1 MSYFQRLSSP
11 PSEVLLRI
19 LCKGRMHVYLF
30 EGLNPFFWRYSHHL
44 ILLFAHFVL
53 SIRGHLLFFS
63 FFFNQVLLAKLSFM
77 SKKWKKVFGVF
88 LPNESCQCSCTFQPV
103 KFRSH
108 VQYPSLLICCSV
120 FRFPFVKCF
129 RNPPSSFFFP
139 TQWYEHQRPA

>member
-1 MSYFQRLSSP
+1 MFYGFYSTPPPPSRHHGSLHDAFVSSFSSFKLLQPEIIYFAMSYFQRLSSP

-63 FFFNQVLLAKLSFM
+63 FFFN
-77 SKKWKKVFGVF
+77 
-88 LPNESCQCSCTFQPV
+88 
-103 KFRSH
+103 
-108 VQYPSLLICCSV
+108 
-120 FRFPFVKCF
+120 
-129 RNPPSSFFFP
+129 
-139 TQWYEHQRPA
+139 